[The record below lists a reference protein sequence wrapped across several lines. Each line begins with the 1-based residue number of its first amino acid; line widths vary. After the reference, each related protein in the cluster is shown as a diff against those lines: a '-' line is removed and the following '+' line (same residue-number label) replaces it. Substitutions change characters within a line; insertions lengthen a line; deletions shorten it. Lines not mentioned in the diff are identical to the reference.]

1 MIDVACHRTMPS
13 RKSSEV
19 AAIALGMK
27 RALTLPQSW
36 RKRILIL
43 SDSEFALD
51 FFCESD
57 CISVK
62 DGGSNAVS
70 VPKRRKSRRRK
81 QQVTQSME
89 VREDSYRR
97 SMLALMTQTPNGIL
111 FAKVKS
117 SSRGIG
123 ISVINN
129 DNTDADK
136 VDDDDDIDRL
146 SWNGIGFIDHDAAD
160 HLSSIT
166 RSFANSHDDK
176 TKIKID
182 ITNAVKPL
190 GREDLAWLALS
201 DSVKGSNNSND
212 GVSFWKSIEVV
223 GSDARYDRL
232 QRNKVKIQTIEDMLG
247 TKFIEKLRSLS
258 RC

>member
-57 CISVK
+57 CTSVK
-62 DGGSNAVS
+62 DGGSNTVS

-97 SMLALMTQTPNGIL
+97 SMLALMKQTPNGIL
-111 FAKVKS
+111 FSKVKS

-123 ISVINN
+123 ISVIND

-166 RSFANSHDDK
+166 RSCVNSHDDK

-223 GSDARYDRL
+223 GSEARYDRL
-232 QRNKVKIQTIEDMLG
+232 QRNKAKLQTIEDTLG